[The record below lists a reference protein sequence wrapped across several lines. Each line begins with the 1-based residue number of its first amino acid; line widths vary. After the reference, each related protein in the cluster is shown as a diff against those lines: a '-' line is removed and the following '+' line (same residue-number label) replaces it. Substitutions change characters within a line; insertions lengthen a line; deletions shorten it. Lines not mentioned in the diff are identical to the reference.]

1 MIMMQRLTAVA
12 IVLAAAAL
20 APVARGQSA
29 PTAPAVQYGPSVP
42 GLCVFSRDGLI
53 AGSTVGK
60 AVVERLNQLGQ
71 QVQSELSAQ
80 QTSLQNDVKALNAA
94 KASLSTDQFNT
105 RAAALTGR
113 ERDFERLVELRRQ
126 EMAQTQQKRFNE
138 VLTDAQPVMQQVF
151 QQHNCS
157 VLVDGQSVLAVAPA
171 MDLTPQ
177 VIQGLNTRITQL
189 TFEREHLDQA
199 SGQ

>member
-1 MIMMQRLTAVA
+1 MIMMNRLTAAA
-12 IVLAAAAL
+12 ILLAAAAV
-20 APVARGQSA
+20 APVAYGQSA
-29 PTAPAVQYGPSVP
+29 TTPQVQYGPTVP

-80 QTSLQNDVKALNAA
+80 QTSLQNDAKALNEA
-94 KASLSTDQFNT
+94 KASLSSDQFNA
-105 RAAALTGR
+105 RATALAGR
-113 ERDFERLVELRRQ
+113 ERDFERLVEVRRQ

-138 VLTDAQPVMQQVF
+138 VLNDAQPVMQQTF

-157 VLVDGQSVLAVAPA
+157 ILVDGQSVLAVAPG

-177 VIQGLNTRITQL
+177 VIQGLNARITQL

-199 SGQ
+199 TAQ

>member
-20 APVARGQSA
+20 APVAHGQTA
-29 PTAPAVQYGPSVP
+29 AAPAVQFGPSVP

-71 QVQSELSAQ
+71 QVQSELAAQ
-80 QTSLQNDVKALNAA
+80 QTSLQNDAKALNAA
-94 KASLSTDQFNT
+94 KGSLSTDQFNT

-126 EMAQTQQKRFNE
+126 EMSQTQQKRFNE
-138 VLTDAQPVMQQVF
+138 VLSDAQPVMQQAF

-157 VLVDGQSVLAVAPA
+157 ILVDGQSVLAVAPA

-177 VIQGLNTRITQL
+177 VIQGLNGRVTQL
-189 TFEREHLDQA
+189 TFDREHIDQA

>member
-1 MIMMQRLTAVA
+1 MIMMNRLTAAA

-20 APVARGQSA
+20 APVAHGQN
-29 PTAPAVQYGPSVP
+29 APAPQVQYGPTVP

-71 QVQSELSAQ
+71 QVQSELTAQ
-80 QTSLQNDVKALNAA
+80 QTSLQNDAKALNDA
-94 KASLSTDQFNT
+94 KASLSSDQFNT
-105 RAAALTGR
+105 RAAAITGR

-126 EMAQTQQKRFNE
+126 EMTQTQQKRFNE
-138 VLTDAQPVMQQVF
+138 VLNDAQPVVQQIF

-157 VLVDGQSVLAVAPA
+157 ILVDGQSVLAVAPA

-189 TFEREHLDQA
+189 TFDREHLDQA